1 MYVFLLVAKRDAKK
15 FLASQHWQ
23 EFSLAF
29 QAAVE
34 SSSSFSDSSP
44 KKGEE
49 TSIQIIQVRAD
60 KMDLH
65 AVTELRAEIR
75 AALYSLKTDRIV
87 CCCIS
92 RDWSTQDLVAWHTEL
107 TELVVFQNAA
117 FSSVFVELRD
127 VAGLRKQIE
136 RASAAAALTSAAAT
150 SATATSATAT
160 SAAATSA
167 TATSTNTNTNAAI
180 EIATKPKQEEYRIAR
195 SQCCDCAP
203 LQTNAPIRANL
214 LSCSIPFC
222 ALHPSA
228 WFSAFFAMIFQH
240 QHHVNAPLALPCA
253 LNPTCPTQKQ
263 NHKHANNNG
272 VEDATTTTTTF
283 STLLTE
289 EFQFS
294 HWEDGTSTVCLSP
307 TILKKEDETLETD
320 PSLWYQKHR
329 PPPLSLVEI
338 ETRPS
343 MREEWRFQQ
352 RHNPSHAAVA
362 DYVRQQQ
369 SYNSSSSVFSVYER
383 QQVSNPPHRS
393 IASESRPPTG
403 ALRPLASRATSPKFG
418 CCDCCLPFIKCFMF
432 LCGRI
437 E

>member
-15 FLASQHWQ
+15 FLTSQHWQ

-29 QAAVE
+29 QTAAAE
-34 SSSSFSDSSP
+34 SSSSCSSESNH

-75 AALYSLKTDRIV
+75 AALYTLKTDRIV

-92 RDWSTQDLVAWHTEL
+92 RDWSTQDLLAWHTEL
-107 TELVVFQNAA
+107 VELVVFQNAA

-136 RASAAAALTSAAAT
+136 RVSAAAAAT
-150 SATATSATAT
+150 
-160 SAAATSA
+160 
-167 TATSTNTNTNAAI
+167 TNTNTNAALGVSVS
-180 EIATKPKQEEYRIAR
+180 TKQEECDCAR
-195 SQCCDCAP
+195 LQCCDCAP
-203 LQTNAPIRANL
+203 LQHNAPVRVNL

-222 ALHPSA
+222 ALHPTA

-240 QHHVNAPLALPCA
+240 EHHANAPLALPCA
-253 LNPTCPTQKQ
+253 SSRSTCLKQK
-263 NHKHANNNG
+263 HESG
-272 VEDATTTTTTF
+272 IDDATTTTTF

-294 HWEDGTSTVCLSP
+294 HWDDGTSTVCLSP
-307 TILKKEDETLETD
+307 AAPKGEEDETMETD

-343 MREEWRFQQ
+343 EREEWRFQQ
-352 RHNPSHAAVA
+352 RHDTSHAAVA
-362 DYVRQQQ
+362 EYVRQQQ
-369 SYNSSSSVFSVYER
+369 YNSSFIPPVRGR
-383 QQVSNPPHRS
+383 QQFSNPQHQNMVF
-393 IASESRPPTG
+393 ESRPPIG
-403 ALRPLASRATSPKFG
+403 ALRPLASSRATSPKFG

-432 LCGRI
+432 LCGRRI